1 MVEGSE
7 IEGSE
12 IEGSDAA
19 GDIRR
24 WVETL
29 VIGEGLCPFAGPVWE
44 RTRVIATEAT
54 GLEACLVAVEAELSR
69 LVSTD
74 AGSLATTLLVVPYL
88 ADDFDA
94 YLDAL
99 LVVEAAIAQAGLEG
113 VIQVA
118 SFHPAYRF
126 ADGPRDA
133 LGHYTNRA
141 PWPVFHLLREAD
153 VEAAIE
159 AHPDTGSIPARNIA
173 HLEALGRP
181 RVLALLAAC
190 RQGMEQ

>member
-7 IEGSE
+7 N
-12 IEGSDAA
+12 AV
-19 GDIRR
+19 GDVRR

-29 VIGEGLCPFAGPVWE
+29 VIGEGLCPFARPVWAH
-44 RTRVIATEAT
+44 TRVIATAAT
-54 GLEACLVAVEAELSR
+54 GLKACLATLEAELSR
-69 LVSTD
+69 LLSTD

-99 LVVEAAIAQAGLEG
+99 EVVEAAVTQAGLEG

-118 SFHPAYRF
+118 SLHPAYRF
-126 ADGPRDA
+126 ADALTDA

-141 PWPVFHLLREAD
+141 PWPIFHLLREAD
-153 VEAAIE
+153 VTAAIE
-159 AHPDTGSIPARNIA
+159 AHPDTESIPARNIA
-173 HLEALGRP
+173 HLEALGRS
-181 RVLALLAAC
+181 RVLALLATC
-190 RQGMEQ
+190 RQSGITQ